1 MQLRSDKDYIINE
14 ESKKLIE
21 ENNGSII
28 DVDLVLSNFS
38 KLKIISVGDYTTEVL
53 KNSGVTIWI
62 EIVDLRTKRG
72 VRTYA
77 MVPGSIKVENPS
89 GVISGPL
96 IYEIKKA
103 MERIAHTR
111 IEVNGEE
118 DLAVLPILFYADE
131 NTVVVYGVPD
141 IGMAYIRASEDSKK
155 LVEKI
160 FEKMDVRQR

>member
-103 MERIAHTR
+103 MVLFIMT
-111 IEVNGEE
+111 VS
-118 DLAVLPILFYADE
+118 LPI
-131 NTVVVYGVPD
+131 
-141 IGMAYIRASEDSKK
+141 K
-155 LVEKI
+155 EKNW
-160 FEKMDVRQR
+160 EHKVQNSCRN

>member
-103 MERIAHTR
+103 MERIAHT
-111 IEVNGEE
+111 
-118 DLAVLPILFYADE
+118 
-131 NTVVVYGVPD
+131 
-141 IGMAYIRASEDSKK
+141 SKG
-155 LVEKI
+155 
-160 FEKMDVRQR
+160 